1 VENLVALAAALLER
15 DDRAA
20 AEGAANAALA
30 VDPKQ
35 RDAWI
40 VLGTALAKQ
49 NRHERALV
57 CFEQVLALEP
67 NDLASHVAMG
77 ELYLDLG
84 AYNQAASSL
93 EKAMSL
99 DPEGK
104 NPAGRR
110 ARAIVSKT
118 LSRLKK

>member
-15 DDRAA
+15 DDLAA